1 MLLTAREALSEAAT
15 QCLLPAAAIP
25 EHIDTRMT
33 HSKPLRVVLS
43 LWEDFTA
50 KRVMDAA
57 SQLTYSTL
65 LAIVPVLA
73 VIFAVAR
80 GFGYNRYIE
89 TWFRSA
95 LSGQG
100 QVAESIIGFVNSY
113 LVHTKSGIVFGFGLV
128 FMLWTVVMLTRGI
141 EQTFNDIWGVRR
153 QRSLLRTFT
162 DYLAMFF
169 VLPLLIV
176 VLSGATMWI
185 SSAARAVSATFVV
198 GPLLKVC
205 LDATPIVVLT
215 AILSV
220 LYTFVPNTRVRWRA
234 ALLPA
239 VAAALSMQLLQWFY
253 VHSQLWVSGYNA
265 IYGSFAA
272 LPLFMLWVQFSWTII
287 LVGAELSYANQN
299 VEELSA
305 SMLSRPLSHRH
316 RLMLSAML
324 ASRVCRAFRDG
335 RRAPTVEDLKRG
347 TGLPMRLVS
356 ELCFQLIEGGI
367 VTETAAGDKDA
378 APRLVP
384 AEDVE
389 RLTVG
394 LLLSRLE
401 SLNALALDISARDIM
416 GAPQWRRTLRIRA
429 AYLRAQRDVRLWE
442 LSE

>member
-1 MLLTAREALSEAAT
+1 M
-15 QCLLPAAAIP
+15 
-25 EHIDTRMT
+25 TRR
-33 HSKPLRVVLS
+33 KPLAFIIS
-43 LWEDFTA
+43 LWDDFTA
-50 KRVMDAA
+50 KRVMNAA
-57 SQLTYSTL
+57 TQLTYSTL
-65 LAIVPVLA
+65 LAVVPVVA

-141 EQTFNDIWGVRR
+141 EQVFNDIWNVHQ

-169 VLPLLIV
+169 VLPLFIIV
-176 VLSGATMWI
+176 ISGVTLWMTSI
-185 SSAARAVSATFVV
+185 SHVVGAAYVI
-198 GPLLKVC
+198 GPLLKLC
-205 LDATPIVVLT
+205 LDAVPMVLM
-215 AILSV
+215 AGILAV
-220 LYTFVPNTRVRWRA
+220 LYTFVPNTRVRWRS

-239 VAAALSMQLLQWFY
+239 VTATLCMQLLQWFY

-287 LVGAELSYANQN
+287 LVGAELTYAYQN
-299 VEELSA
+299 VEELSSA
-305 SMLSRPLSHRH
+305 LTARPLSNRH
-316 RLMLSAML
+316 RMLLSAWI
-324 ASRVCRAFRDG
+324 AAIVCRRFRDG
-335 RRAPTVEDLKRG
+335 RRPYTAEEIKRA
-347 TGLPMRLVS
+347 TRLPMRLVS
-356 ELCFQLIEGGI
+356 DLTFDLVRGGI
-367 VTETAAGDKDA
+367 LTEASGGGKDGMA
-378 APRLVP
+378 RLLP

-394 LLLSRLE
+394 VLLSRLE
-401 SLNALALDISARDIM
+401 SLNAMPLDVSAKAVMRT
-416 GAPQWRRTLRIRA
+416 PKWRRTLLIRRN
-429 AYLRAQRDVRLWE
+429 YLRAQRDIRLYE
-442 LSE
+442 LAETPCEPGCGGM

>member
-1 MLLTAREALSEAAT
+1 MLAPINT
-15 QCLLPAAAIP
+15 LLFQ
-25 EHIDTRMT
+25 RNMRK
-33 HSKPLRVVLS
+33 SKPLAFVTS

-50 KRVMDAA
+50 KRVIDAA

-65 LAIVPVLA
+65 LAIVPVVA

-141 EQTFNDIWGVRR
+141 EQAFNDIWNVHH

-169 VLPLLIV
+169 VLPLFIV
-176 VLSGATMWI
+176 VLSGATLWI
-185 SSAARAVSATFVV
+185 TSAARAVSGAYVI
-198 GPLLKVC
+198 GPLLKLC
-205 LDATPIVVLT
+205 LDAVPMVVMAGILT
-215 AILSV
+215 V

-234 ALLPA
+234 TLPA
-239 VAAALSMQLLQWFY
+239 AVTATLCMQLLQWFY

-299 VEELSA
+299 VEELSTA
-305 SMLSRPLSHRH
+305 SSSRPLSHRH

-324 ASRVCRAFRDG
+324 AARVCRSFKDG
-335 RRAPTVEDLKRG
+335 RRAPTVEELKRA
-347 TGLPMRLVS
+347 TCLPMRLVS
-356 ELCFQLIEGGI
+356 DLCFSLQEAHIL
-367 VTETAAGDKDA
+367 TETAGGGKEEP
-378 APRLVP
+378 PRLVP

-389 RLTVG
+389 RVTVG

-401 SLNALALDISARDIM
+401 SLNALPLDISAKEIM
-416 GAPQWRRTLRIRA
+416 RSPQWRRALRIRA
-429 AYLRAQRDVRLWE
+429 GYLRAQRDVRLYDLCE
-442 LSE
+442 AVGEGGRQER